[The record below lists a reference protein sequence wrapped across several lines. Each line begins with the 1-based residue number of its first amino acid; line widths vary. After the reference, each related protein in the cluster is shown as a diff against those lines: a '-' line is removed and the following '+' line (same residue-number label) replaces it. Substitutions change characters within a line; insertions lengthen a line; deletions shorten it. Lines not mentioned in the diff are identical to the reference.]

1 MSARPAAAA
10 ATSRP
15 VAVRGIVAAVI
26 GNALEWF
33 DLVVYGF
40 FASVIAELFFPSK
53 DPHVGLLY
61 AFGTFGIAFV
71 VRPLGAILVGRFA
84 DRAGR
89 RKALV
94 LVSGLMLMG
103 TLMIAVMPTYAQAG
117 VAAPALLLAARLV
130 QGFSA
135 GGEFGSATAYLAEQ
149 SPHRRGFY
157 SSLQF
162 ASQGLSTLLASALG
176 LVLTTALSVAQ
187 LQSWGWRV
195 PFVLGLAIGP
205 VAWYIRLHAPETPE
219 FEASRS
225 VDSGKEQA
233 AQLTSKVLAGS
244 AAVVVATVSMYLML
258 YTPTFSKTVLGLG
271 AGVGFAATFAM
282 GLTLLVLP
290 PAVGSLS
297 DRIGRMPLALAA
309 AGLMLVLPVPLFLWL
324 VDAPSA
330 LKVLLV
336 QSVLG
341 LVTATYLGALAPLLA
356 DLFPVTFRTTGLSL
370 TYNIAV
376 VVAGGFAPF
385 AVTLILK
392 MTGSHA
398 APGFYLTAAAAI
410 SLMALAVIGARNW
423 VR

>member
-1 MSARPAAAA
+1 
-10 ATSRP
+10 
-15 VAVRGIVAAVI
+15 
-26 GNALEWF
+26 
-33 DLVVYGF
+33 
-40 FASVIAELFFPSK
+40 
-53 DPHVGLLY
+53 
-61 AFGTFGIAFV
+61 
-71 VRPLGAILVGRFA
+71 
-84 DRAGR
+84 
-89 RKALV
+89 
-94 LVSGLMLMG
+94 
-103 TLMIAVMPTYAQAG
+103 
-117 VAAPALLLAARLV
+117 
-130 QGFSA
+130 
-135 GGEFGSATAYLAEQ
+135 
-149 SPHRRGFY
+149 
-157 SSLQF
+157 
-162 ASQGLSTLLASALG
+162 
-176 LVLTTALSVAQ
+176 
-187 LQSWGWRV
+187 
-195 PFVLGLAIGP
+195 
-205 VAWYIRLHAPETPE
+205 
-219 FEASRS
+219 
-225 VDSGKEQA
+225 
-233 AQLTSKVLAGS
+233 
-244 AAVVVATVSMYLML
+244 
-258 YTPTFSKTVLGLG
+258 VLGLG